1 MSLAGSRMWFWAPR
15 VLAIAYIVFISLF
28 ALDVSGEKRS
38 VAEMLLALGIHL
50 LPSAILVAVLILA
63 WRWEWIGAAFY
74 ALAGLWYVV
83 TVERLHMPQTMKL
96 IWIAGIAVPAF
107 LLAVLFLVNWI
118 KRGEL
123 HARA

>member
-28 ALDVSGEKRS
+28 ALDVFGEKRS

-107 LLAVLFLVNWI
+107 LLAALFLVNWI